1 MNDAV
6 VIRFPRAPAVWV
18 FLALGALAVPVAAGC
33 VAYRITR
40 LGADAPFHAADGV
53 GIASLLFLLLGGWVL
68 RMVTVSVRADADG
81 VRVRT
86 WLRRRSV
93 PWSDV
98 ADVLQLVKT
107 HRNGQTYR
115 VVLRRRDGGT
125 VGLPLPQGAPGRT
138 AYQKRYEA
146 DLAALRELHR
156 RYGAPEADHLVVVT
170 SRTAGRAWKGLL
182 VLCVALLAGGAL
194 AAAFVPATSANLREW
209 KAAVPC
215 PAGQFDRECLSTER
229 TVVEKTDPA
238 RGRGQSWLYFAD
250 DRPVDRTSVNQD
262 AANAF
267 RPGDKVTLTMW
278 RGSVHQVSGERHEW
292 TEHFATGGE
301 VAVVSA
307 LLALG
312 AGVPAAQLMIRRRAR
327 RQPADLV
334 VPSVWPFVVAL
345 AGTGVWLLPYV
356 HTLTTDSFLSGGALR
371 WAVPGVPVS
380 AVLFRWAW
388 RATRIGRAD
397 APAATAPL
405 TGPTFVTARFLDAT
419 DYNPH
424 LFGTHIVLGDG
435 PPAVLPHSGPG
446 RFAAREIPVSRL
458 SVGEVRGAR
467 GEEGDLVP
475 RDWEVAEL
483 SDAGTPVRLA
493 AAPENLRLVLR
504 ELGLA
509 SGQSGV
515 PGATTAGTRSGS

>member
-1 MNDAV
+1 MKDMV
-6 VIRFPRAPAVWV
+6 VIRYPRTSAVWV
-18 FLALGALAVPVAAGC
+18 LLALGALALPVAAGC
-33 VAYRITR
+33 VAYRVTW
-40 LGADAPFHAADGV
+40 LGADAPFQAGDVV
-53 GIASLLFLLLGGWVL
+53 GIVSLVFLLLGGWVL

-98 ADVLQLVKT
+98 ADVQHLVKT

-115 VVLRRRDGGT
+115 VVLRRRDGRT
-125 VGLPLPQGAPGRT
+125 VTLPLPQGASGHT
-138 AYQKRYEA
+138 SYQERYEK

-156 RYGAPEADHLVVVT
+156 RHGAPVADHPVVVT

-182 VLCVALLAGGAL
+182 ALGVALLAGSAL
-194 AAAFVPATSANLREW
+194 AAAFVPATSAHLREW
-209 KAAVPC
+209 QAAVPC
-215 PAGQFDRECLSTER
+215 PAGQFDRECLSTEQAL
-229 TVVEKTDPA
+229 VERTDPA
-238 RGRGQSWLYFAD
+238 RGKGQSWLYFTD
-250 DRPVDRTSVNQD
+250 DRPAHRTSVDRD

-267 RPGDKVTLTMW
+267 RPGDKVTLTLW
-278 RGSVHQVSGERHEW
+278 RGAVYRVTGPRHEW

-312 AGVPAAQLMIRRRAR
+312 AGVPGSQLLIRRRAR
-327 RQPADLV
+327 RQPADMV
-334 VPSVWPFVVAL
+334 VPSVWPFVGVL

-356 HTLTTDSFLSGGALR
+356 HTLTTDPFLSGEALR
-371 WAVPGVPVS
+371 WSVPGVPVS
-380 AVLFRWAW
+380 VALFWWAW
-388 RATRIGRAD
+388 RATRISR
-397 APAATAPL
+397 PAVPVTAAVAAAPL
-405 TGPTFVTARFLDAT
+405 TGSTFVAARFLDVT

-424 LFGTHIVLGDG
+424 RFGTHVVLGDG

-458 SVGEVRGAR
+458 SVGEIRRAR

-475 RDWEVAEL
+475 RGWEVAEL
-483 SDAGTPVRLA
+483 SDAGRPVRLA
-493 AAPENLRLVLR
+493 ASPDDLRLVLR
-504 ELGLA
+504 EL
-509 SGQSGV
+509 
-515 PGATTAGTRSGS
+515 TTPAGRSGS